1 MKLTQAEL
9 AYFETFGY
17 LCLPGCLSN
26 EIEDI
31 TRRFEKMWDAHGGGH
46 FGQAHDGKQRSALLP
61 FIDIDEYLSSL
72 IDHPRLDGIA
82 SSILG
87 DDYNYTSSDGN
98 FYVGDTGWHSDGY
111 GLSKYTSIKMA
122 MYLDPVGS
130 ESGCLRVIPGSHH
143 VGDSFGDVLN
153 KAVPSS
159 KKANYEEIWGVTGR
173 DIPSVHLNSKPGDL
187 VVFNH
192 SLKHA
197 SFGGGDKR
205 RMFTI
210 NYQKRH
216 DDKDIYDYE
225 GIWSEHY
232 NSVYI
237 GRIRLK
243 NGYVF
248 RSNPSFIVKQAKQ
261 CIPLSMHFTDNKTF
275 KRTWDPIYNNY
286 YIQ

>member
-26 EIEDI
+26 EIEEI
-31 TRRFEKMWDAHGGGH
+31 TRRFEKIWDAHGGGH
-46 FGQAHDGKQRSALLP
+46 FGQEHDGKQRSALLP

-216 DDKDIYDYE
+216 DDKDIDDLKE
-225 GIWSEHY
+225 D
-232 NSVYI
+232 I
-237 GRIRLK
+237 GRMARFWPERAYGEVMINTATSARMRHLEQRL
-243 NGYVF
+243 
-248 RSNPSFIVKQAKQ
+248 SNDSHLIDLVNKAKKEMKEPS
-261 CIPLSMHFTDNKTF
+261 TG
-275 KRTWDPIYNNY
+275 
-286 YIQ
+286 

>member
-26 EIEDI
+26 EIEEI
-31 TRRFEKMWDAHGGGH
+31 TRRFEKIWDAHGGGH

-130 ESGCLRVIPGSHH
+130 ESGCLRVIPGNHH

-216 DDKDIYDYE
+216 DDKDIDDLKE
-225 GIWSEHY
+225 D
-232 NSVYI
+232 I
-237 GRIRLK
+237 GRMARFWPERAYGEIMINTATSARMRHLEQRL
-243 NGYVF
+243 
-248 RSNPSFIVKQAKQ
+248 SNDSHLIDLVNKAKKEMKEPS
-261 CIPLSMHFTDNKTF
+261 
-275 KRTWDPIYNNY
+275 RG
-286 YIQ
+286 

>member
-26 EIEDI
+26 EIEEI
-31 TRRFEKMWDAHGGGH
+31 TRRFEKIWDAHGGGH
-46 FGQAHDGKQRSALLP
+46 FGQEHDGKQRSALLP

-153 KAVPSS
+153 NAVPSS

-216 DDKDIYDYE
+216 DDKDIDDLKE
-225 GIWSEHY
+225 D
-232 NSVYI
+232 I
-237 GRIRLK
+237 GRMARFWPERAYGEVMINTATSARMRHLEQRL
-243 NGYVF
+243 
-248 RSNPSFIVKQAKQ
+248 SNDSHLIDLVNKAKKEMKEPS
-261 CIPLSMHFTDNKTF
+261 
-275 KRTWDPIYNNY
+275 RG
-286 YIQ
+286 